1 MMSPQE
7 RANEK
12 IQETETIIKDTNEI
26 LNKLE
31 LPDFAKEIQLNSL
44 NRRLNNLK
52 EECAEIQRTSES
64 EELILTLHPRD
75 LPSGQISVRSLTTIL
90 GGFQNLSDSIANT
103 LYNQP
108 SEKGKIPQD
117 ILDFNEM
124 IFKEARAGSFKAVLE
139 LKHSSKNLFDEPVQS
154 QTLSELFE
162 LLFSSEGEETLS
174 ESISFL
180 GPRALKNYSE
190 WTKTLRDLDTAVE
203 VEWSSSYKGY
213 SKVSI
218 NPEKAESIYKILSD
232 FSETSEEE
240 VSLNGKLMGANVRTK
255 TFEIN
260 TSDGEKITGRIS
272 KDAIPGVASFVLDKQ
287 CKAILL
293 KVTTKSSSKEKVSW
307 TLKSISE
314 IEKEDI

>member
-7 RANEK
+7 RSNEK
-12 IQETETIIKDTNEI
+12 IQQTETIIKDTTEI

-31 LPDFAKEIQLNSL
+31 LPDFAKEIQLTSL
-44 NRRLNNLK
+44 NKRLNNLK
-52 EECAEIQRTSES
+52 EEYDEIQHTSDS
-64 EELILTLHPRD
+64 EELILTFYPKN

-108 SEKGKIPQD
+108 SEKGKIPQE
-117 ILDFNEM
+117 ILEFNEM

-139 LKHSSKNLFDEPVQS
+139 LRHSSKNLFDEPVQS

-162 LLFSSEGEETLS
+162 LLFSSEGEESLS

-180 GPRALKNYSE
+180 GPRALRNYSE
-190 WTKTLRDLDTAVE
+190 WTKTLRDLDTTVE
-203 VEWSSSYKGY
+203 VEWASSYKGL

-218 NPEKAESIYKILSD
+218 NPEKAESIYKMLSE

-240 VSLNGKLMGANVRTK
+240 VTLNGRLMGANVRTK

-260 TSDGEKITGRIS
+260 TKDGEKITGRIS
-272 KDAIPGVASFVLDKQ
+272 KDALPEVASFVLDRQ
-287 CKAILL
+287 CQATLL
-293 KVTTKSSSKEKVSW
+293 KVTTKSSSKEKISW

-314 IEKEDI
+314 NVVS